1 MNAAAKLREELR
13 PHGRIAPG
21 CKTCLHLDDCG
32 GFEPEPTLFNN
43 DCVQANCCRSHLTG
57 DSTALPPCD
66 NVCPN
71 NPAYLQ
77 QLREVGG
84 LSFADIP
91 GITQQPAALPRYI
104 PLTYRRYVQKVTV
117 DWPMVALSTYEVV
130 KVKSD
135 LMKAVA
141 SCPASLRQTFG
152 LSGTSAVILR
162 GVADDRPLER
172 YWTYRRRDGVPQQIG
187 SLGVTLAVGP
197 NFSHFLDVPRHD
209 NLFNRKRQ
217 LLCLRE
223 FVVAG
228 VNTAPH
234 LNAAQPGDWR
244 FWSRYLAQNQTVVVI
259 AIEFETGNR
268 SRSEGERAV
277 GELVKLQ
284 EAVGRRLHPL
294 VIGGTQYLERIAS
307 EFEAGSFIDSTPFMK
322 TVYRQMYLGL
332 SPTGKVIWRKSP
344 TMPGEPLDKL
354 LRHNLRNYSEWLD
367 KRWAAATGEIVRFP
381 EQRPPLSVATA

>member
-21 CKTCLHLDDCG
+21 CKTCLHLADCG

-57 DSTALPPCD
+57 SAADFPPCD

-71 NPAYLQ
+71 NPAYLE

-84 LSFADIP
+84 LSFTDIP
-91 GITQQPAALPRYI
+91 GITQRPATLPRYV
-104 PLTYRRYVQKVTV
+104 PLTYRRYIQKVRV
-117 DWPMVALSTYEVV
+117 EWPMVALSTYEVV
-130 KVKSD
+130 KVKNEQ
-135 LMKAVA
+135 MKAVA
-141 SCPASLRQTFG
+141 SCPTSLRQAFG
-152 LSGTSAVILR
+152 LSGDSAVILR

-172 YWTYRRRDGVPQQIG
+172 YWTYRRRDSVPQQLG
-187 SLGVTLAVGP
+187 ALGVTLAVGP
-197 NFSHFLDVPRHD
+197 NYSHFLDVPRHD

-223 FVVAG
+223 FVEAG
-228 VNTAPH
+228 INTTPH

-244 FWSRYLAQNQTVVVI
+244 FWSRYLAQNPTVEVI

-268 SRSEGERAV
+268 SPAEGQRAV
-277 GELVKLQ
+277 SELVRLQ
-284 EAVGRRLHPL
+284 QTVGRRLHPL
-294 VIGGTQYLERIAS
+294 IIGGTQFLERIAK

-322 TVYRQMYLGL
+322 TVYRQNFSGL
-332 SPTGKVIWRKSP
+332 SVNGKAVWRKSP
-344 TMPGEPLDKL
+344 TLPGESLDKL
-354 LRHNLRNYSEWLD
+354 LRHNLRCYSEWLD
-367 KRWAAATGEIVRFP
+367 KRWASVAGEIVSFP
-381 EQRPPLSVATA
+381 DQRLPLSLATA